1 MRFANQAFRNETITL
16 DGNEYVE
23 CSFSNCKFQYS
34 GGEFNISKIVFDT
47 MEFTVDGPA
56 ARTVLLLRSL
66 WANPAGRQ
74 AVLGL
79 LDPAQPS
86 TRQP

>member
-1 MRFANQAFRNETITL
+1 MRFANQAFQNETVIL
-16 DGNEYVE
+16 DGNEFVQ
-23 CSFSNCKFQYS
+23 CSFNRCKFQYS
-34 GGEFNISKIVFDT
+34 GGDFNIDRIVFDS

-66 WANPAGRQ
+66 WANPVGRE

-79 LDPAQPS
+79 LNAGPDTKQP
-86 TRQP
+86 